1 MKKWFSSVLLIVLFL
16 SGCSN
21 DAKTAPGVLSSTT
34 PTSIASTMITP
45 APATSEPSATVTAT
59 VTEMPTA
66 TPTVTETPTIILTI
80 TEPPTV
86 TPPSPA
92 TPEPTPT
99 ITQTP
104 APTPT
109 STPTPTPA
117 PTSTP
122 TPAPTLT
129 PTPVLAEGEIP
140 LSEEYFPDEAFRGL
154 LSALIDTDKNGILTL
169 EEREQLTELRNTYFD
184 MEGRDESSEYYYVN
198 KPHNEFEEI
207 MYFWLNHVVSLEGI
221 EYFPKLRFVAIDEGS
236 AREDFFD
243 QTGQMKYLESFHAEN
258 MPELESVQFLTKVQ
272 SVTIKNAPK
281 LRYLYLAPHKSVE
294 TCKITLEGCDSIEGF
309 EYYAGAVPTFD
320 CKLENLHMLALDIP
334 EDIFWNQV
342 KNAFDFS
349 CLEELYLSVRDASK
363 DITIQNIPELKHL
376 KVLCQSPISLSNL
389 SALKEATLSSTCNI
403 QISDCDNIK
412 MLFLE
417 NIKNVEYLDFSGLE
431 KLEILD
437 CTDSW
442 VKNFS
447 LFSPYTLI
455 YDSYIY
461 DSRMPDKD
469 IYISFC
475 NNEILAPR
483 SILDTGTIPV
493 DIEYQPIT
501 VSGVTECDCTG
512 KTGYLIDLDGDGVEE
527 QLYSDETGFYIN
539 GINQGFARH
548 KYAYDDT
555 VWNYFYLVD
564 ADESDGKINLILNAE
579 CFNYLRKVNYE
590 KMDPDSALAV
600 EYGSLGQY
608 LATYENS
615 LRLIGYAESRAATFS
630 GAVYDGNK
638 GLRFQVSKYCN
649 FYGVRNGVV
658 VKNIRNSQE
667 IKLFIAED
675 GMVEVS
681 NTFFSEL
688 QNK

>member
-1 MKKWFSSVLLIVLFL
+1 MKKCFSSVLLIVLFL

-21 DAKTAPGVLSSTT
+21 DAKTDPGIISNTT
-34 PTSIASTMITP
+34 PTSITPTP
-45 APATSEPSATVTAT
+45 AISESATT
-59 VTEMPTA
+59 VIPTIIETLAA
-66 TPTVTETPTIILTI
+66 TPTVTETPTIIPTI

-99 ITQTP
+99 ITHTP

-140 LSEEYFPDEAFRGL
+140 ISEEYFPDEAFRGL

-184 MEGRDESSEYYYVN
+184 MEDSEDEEYYYVN
-198 KPHNEFEEI
+198 DPHNEFEEI
-207 MYFWLNHVVSLEGI
+207 MYFWLNRVVSLEGI
-221 EYFPKLRFVAIDEGS
+221 EYFPKLRFVAIDEGWE
-236 AREDFFD
+236 REEYFD

-258 MPELESVQFLTKVQ
+258 MPELENVQLLTKVQ

-281 LRYLYLAPHKSVE
+281 LRYIYLKPHKSVG
-294 TCKITLEGCDSIEGF
+294 TCEITLEGCDSVEGF
-309 EYYAGAVPTFD
+309 EYHAGAMPIFD
-320 CKLENLHMLALDIP
+320 CKLENLQMLALYIP
-334 EDIFWNQV
+334 EDIFFSQA
-342 KNAFDFS
+342 KNAFNFS
-349 CLEELYLSVRDASK
+349 GLKKLDLAVQDATQ
-363 DITIQNIPELKHL
+363 DVIIENIPELKYL
-376 KVLCQSPISLSNL
+376 RVICRSPVILSDL
-389 SALKEATLSSTCNI
+389 SALEELTLYSAYNI
-403 QISDCDNIK
+403 QISGCDNIK
-412 MLFLE
+412 NISL
-417 NIKNVEYLDFSGLE
+417 NKIKNVEYLDFSGLK
-431 KLEILD
+431 KLETLG
-437 CTDSW
+437 CTDSR

-447 LFSPYTLI
+447 LFSPYTFI

-461 DSRMPDKD
+461 DSGMPDKD

-548 KYAYDDT
+548 KYKYDDT

-564 ADESDGKINLILNAE
+564 ADESDGKINVILNAE
-579 CFNYLRKVNYE
+579 CFNYLRKVHYGT
-590 KMDPDSALAV
+590 MDLDNILAV
-600 EYGSLGQY
+600 EYWNFGQY
-608 LATYENS
+608 LATYEKS
-615 LRLIGYAESRAATFS
+615 LRLIGYADSDAATFS